1 MIPAKSVYVSNADSM
16 DAPMS
21 VIGNGALDRR
31 SGATVGRM
39 KPIRSRSRPNAQVI
53 SKGDLHRLLGAAA
66 GH

>member
-1 MIPAKSVYVSNADSM
+1 M